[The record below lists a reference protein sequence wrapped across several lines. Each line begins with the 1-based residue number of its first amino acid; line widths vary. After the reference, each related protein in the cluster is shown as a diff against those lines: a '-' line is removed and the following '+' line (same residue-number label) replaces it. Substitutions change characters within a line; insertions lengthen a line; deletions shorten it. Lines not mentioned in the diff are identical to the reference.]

1 MNNELEQLEPRL
13 EQICATDVN
22 VLMLKGKQYG
32 NSWKKRGGVGALMMM
47 ARKWDRI
54 ENIVEHHKYDIF
66 EASLDSYED
75 REGLLDD
82 IADLR
87 RYLLLVEDE
96 VRQIYSKQFDNTS
109 VGLSE

>member
-1 MNNELEQLEPRL
+1 MSNELEQLDLRL
-13 EQICATDVN
+13 EQICATDVD
-22 VLMLKGKQYG
+22 VLLQKGKQYG
-32 NSWKKRGGVGALMMM
+32 NSWKKRGGVGAMMM
-47 ARKWDRI
+47 LARKWDRV

-75 REGLLDD
+75 TDGILDD

-96 VRQIYSKQFDNTS
+96 VRQIYSKQFENTS
-109 VGLSE
+109 IGLSE

>member
-1 MNNELEQLEPRL
+1 MSNELEQLETRL
-13 EQICATDVN
+13 EQICGTDVN
-22 VLMLKGKQYG
+22 VLMLKGRQYG
-32 NSWKKRGGVGALMMM
+32 NSWKKRGGVGALMTT

-54 ENIVEHHKYDIF
+54 ENIVGRHKYDIF
-66 EASLDSYED
+66 EACLDSYED

-96 VRQIYSKQFDNTS
+96 VRQIYSNQFDCTNI
-109 VGLSE
+109 GLSD